1 MPNDIK
7 NFYSRLIGNYDDRKN
22 WIESICFVILN
33 KALDKI
39 KDSEKSFLL
48 MSLKDRLFQLDD
60 YVEMHKSSDENI
72 VRLHI
77 TQNKDAA
84 LTKQIVLSDNANKDM
99 VMMMKRL
106 EEVLGDDD
114 NLNIAAMINLIK
126 EKLK

>member
-77 TQNKDAA
+77 TQNKDVA

-106 EEVLGDDD
+106 KEVLGDDD

>member
-1 MPNDIK
+1 
-7 NFYSRLIGNYDDRKN
+7 
-22 WIESICFVILN
+22 
-33 KALDKI
+33 
-39 KDSEKSFLL
+39 
-48 MSLKDRLFQLDD
+48 MSLKDRLFQLVD
-60 YVEMHKSSDENI
+60 YVEMHKSLDENI

>member
-1 MPNDIK
+1 
-7 NFYSRLIGNYDDRKN
+7 
-22 WIESICFVILN
+22 
-33 KALDKI
+33 
-39 KDSEKSFLL
+39 

-60 YVEMHKSSDENI
+60 YVEMHKSSYENI

-99 VMMMKRL
+99 IMMMKRL

>member
-77 TQNKDAA
+77 TQNKDVA

>member
-1 MPNDIK
+1 
-7 NFYSRLIGNYDDRKN
+7 
-22 WIESICFVILN
+22 
-33 KALDKI
+33 
-39 KDSEKSFLL
+39 
-48 MSLKDRLFQLDD
+48 
-60 YVEMHKSSDENI
+60 MHKSSDENI